1 MLSDFIFLVLVCIAT
16 YIILSTYLSKNN
28 INLIQLINKNFTKS
42 VKDEK
47 KEKILNKVSEK
58 TSSSYEV
65 SQNDNNDNNQNNE
78 ENFISVDT
86 DEIINEVINNEN
98 QSINNEV
105 VMNN

>member
-1 MLSDFIFLVLVCIAT
+1 MLSDFIFLVLVCVAT
-16 YIILSTYLSKNN
+16 YIILSTYLSNNN

-42 VKDEK
+42 VNNEK
-47 KEKILNKVSEK
+47 KEQTVNKVSEK

-65 SQNDNNDNNQNNE
+65 SQNHNNENTQNNE

-98 QSINNEV
+98 NSVNNEV
-105 VMNN
+105 VMTN

>member
-1 MLSDFIFLVLVCIAT
+1 MLSDFIFLVLVCVAT
-16 YIILSTYLSKNN
+16 YIILSTYLSNNN

-42 VKDEK
+42 VNNEK
-47 KEKILNKVSEK
+47 KEQTVNKVSEK

-65 SQNDNNDNNQNNE
+65 SQNENTQNNE

-98 QSINNEV
+98 NSVNNEV
-105 VMNN
+105 VMTN